1 MPHAYYL
8 LDRDDR
14 ILAFNHVTAEQV
26 RAIWQREVA
35 EGDSLLPYV
44 NPANRDAFRDAY
56 QRCLRGES
64 LRYERQVTYAPGRSI
79 WYELSYTPIVQRGDG
94 TIMGVAFSG
103 LDVTAR
109 KQMELALA

>member
-1 MPHAYYL
+1 MCHTPTYL
-8 LDRDDR
+8 LDRDYG

-56 QRCLRGES
+56 QRCLCGES
-64 LRYERQVTYAPGRSI
+64 LR
-79 WYELSYTPIVQRGDG
+79 
-94 TIMGVAFSG
+94 
-103 LDVTAR
+103 
-109 KQMELALA
+109 